1 MGKNKEY
8 LLDEASNH
16 YDQHYYWSIPFA
28 VTKKVFEDRV
38 KTIQIISDLISFT
51 EECFDNAKFPSDIVL
66 CEQEEYK
73 QAVKFLR
80 KLQIKGQKMNEH
92 NNDYNTLSAK
102 IKTWAKEK
110 GILDKATPIAQCDKT
125 DEEVK
130 ELREALIAQNNGLET
145 FTNSK
150 GKKCGTK
157 DEV

>member
-1 MGKNKEY
+1 
-8 LLDEASNH
+8 
-16 YDQHYYWSIPFA
+16 
-28 VTKKVFEDRV
+28 
-38 KTIQIISDLISFT
+38 
-51 EECFDNAKFPSDIVL
+51 
-66 CEQEEYK
+66 
-73 QAVKFLR
+73 
-80 KLQIKGQKMNEH
+80 MNEH

-157 DEV
+157 DEIKDALGDVFVTIIIGAIMQDLNLLDCLNSAYNVISKRNGVMRDGVFVKDKED